1 MAQLTSE
8 AEFERLYQEFVR
20 RNGGI
25 PTLAGDQYNTPA
37 EYYSATT
44 ENTLSPSEL
53 AELQARQAQYNRQS
67 ALNTINSEITNNNF
81 TNPYNVRSQSSI
93 SNLNSINSIPIIIN
107 DYHTGQPTQTTIY
120 NQLGSL
126 SNTLSPLLDENLGGG
141 AVVAALVYA
150 GIAEATGIDIEKL
163 LLGAGL
169 ITAGIAMF
177 TDLQNHTNNQAVDIP
192 GKINEIDQMS
202 GLNKSFGEMP
212 TDSCSLFNDLMGI
225 MSGSFDGVLD
235 FIDGG
240 IDQFKDFMNST
251 ALGQGLNQLSGI
263 LGGVMSAILSTASG
277 IIGGI
282 SGMISGVISSI
293 KSAVTSFLDSSGLT
307 DIFNELGNLAS
318 GIISGITDMASQIL
332 GEIEGLIS
340 MAADIANKLAAL
352 SLAGAMM
359 DPCKMKVLLNT
370 GTPEL
375 AGAAAQ
381 LTAPIES
388 AIPSINIP
396 TEIDPRANPT
406 VVSGTINS
414 AVANAAT
421 LPGVPQSPFNALATL
436 YSPFSAYLHD
446 LLGPISGIFSEQY
459 ELSGSVLNSI
469 SDTSPNNP
477 LISGLSQITGNLQ
490 GTIGDISSNV
500 LPLSMG
506 SPVNTEVSSANSTW
520 EDPDSEDFTTG
531 GADSNEP
538 AVVDASQRTTE
549 PSRVE
554 PARSRPEDT
563 SQSRVVTEQTA
574 EGTVTRLE
582 GPSNQV
588 AAVKSEYNRNFKAR
602 FGRVVRDANKLKN
615 EITRYLNSA
624 TFRSPGLAREAE
636 LLLDDSI
643 RLKQKTTDFM
653 KMGTEKFSYRSRTQ
667 DRDPAQEKRIRDY
680 YNNIM
685 IQQNTIMRGRFE
697 QEISELQQTW
707 NSVKRQAIL

>member
-25 PTLAGDQYNTPA
+25 PTLAGEQYNTPA

-81 TNPYNVRSQSSI
+81 TNPYNARSQSSI

-263 LGGVMSAILSTASG
+263 LDGVMSDILSTASG
-277 IIGGI
+277 IIDGI
-282 SGMISGVISSI
+282 SGMISGVISNI

-307 DIFNELGNLAS
+307 DVFNELGNLAS
-318 GIISGITDMASQIL
+318 GIIGGITDMASQIL

-406 VVSGTINS
+406 VVSDTINS

-459 ELSGSVLNSI
+459 ELSGSILNSI

-477 LISGLSQITGNLQ
+477 LISGLNQITGNLQ

-549 PSRVE
+549 SSRVE

>member
-81 TNPYNVRSQSSI
+81 TNPYNARSQSSI
-93 SNLNSINSIPIIIN
+93 SNLNSINSIPITIN

-126 SNTLSPLLDENLGGG
+126 NNTLSPLLDENLGGG

-150 GIAEATGIDIEKL
+150 GIAEATGVDIEKL

-263 LGGVMSAILSTASG
+263 LDGIMSDILSTAAG

-282 SGMISGVISSI
+282 SGMISGVISNI

-307 DIFNELGNLAS
+307 DVFNKLGNLAS
-318 GIISGITDMASQIL
+318 GIIGGITDMASQIL

-406 VVSGTINS
+406 VVSDTINS

-554 PARSRPEDT
+554 PARSRPEDKA
-563 SQSRVVTEQTA
+563 QSRIVTEQTA
-574 EGTVTRLE
+574 EGTVQRVE
-582 GPSNQV
+582 GPSNQIASV
-588 AAVKSEYNRNFKAR
+588 RSQWNRDFKSKY
-602 FGRVVRDANKLKN
+602 GRVIRDANKISS
-615 EITRYLNSA
+615 EISRYLESA
-624 TFRSPGLAREAE
+624 TFRSPDLARESE

-643 RLKQKTTDFM
+643 KVKQKTTDYM
-653 KMGTEKFSYRSRTQ
+653 KSQSGKFSYRSRTQ
-667 DRDPAQEKRIRDY
+667 DRDPAQEKRITDN

-685 IQQNTIMRGRFE
+685 KSQNSIMLSRFE
-697 QEISELQQTW
+697 QEIYEITQTW

>member
-25 PTLAGDQYNTPA
+25 PTLAGEQYNTPA

-81 TNPYNVRSQSSI
+81 TNPYNARSQSSI

-263 LGGVMSAILSTASG
+263 LDGVMSDILSTASG
-277 IIGGI
+277 IIDGI
-282 SGMISGVISSI
+282 SGMISGVISNI

-307 DIFNELGNLAS
+307 DVFNELGNLAS
-318 GIISGITDMASQIL
+318 GIIGGITDMASQIL

-406 VVSGTINS
+406 VVSDTINS

-459 ELSGSVLNSI
+459 ELSGSILNSI

-477 LISGLSQITGNLQ
+477 LISGLNQITGNLQ
-490 GTIGDISSNV
+490 GTIGDISSNL

-549 PSRVE
+549 SSRVE